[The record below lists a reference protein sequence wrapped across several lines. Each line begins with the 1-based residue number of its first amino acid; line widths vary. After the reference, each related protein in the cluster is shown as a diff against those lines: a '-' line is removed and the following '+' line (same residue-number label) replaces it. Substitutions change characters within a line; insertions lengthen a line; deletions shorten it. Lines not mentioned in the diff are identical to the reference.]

1 MRACH
6 TPSRNIMAS
15 PGAEG
20 AVKVAAPVGLADGLG
35 LGLGLGLVGLGLGLG
50 LASAL
55 NLQNTL

>member
-1 MRACH
+1 
-6 TPSRNIMAS
+6 MAS